1 MVQQLNDL
9 LNGYHNK
16 DFIINGFT
24 EGFRLKFEGEDLP
37 LDSKNSQ
44 SAINNPEAV
53 NLKLKQEIDL
63 GRIVGPFEK
72 PFPNF
77 KSFPLAIKE
86 KKNTGKYRL
95 LHNLSYPYDDRS
107 VNFNISH
114 ENSTVKYAKIHDAIL
129 QIQSCSPKA
138 FLAKSDISDAFRI
151 VPLHPS

>member
-24 EGFRLKFEGEDLP
+24 EGFQLKFEGEDLP

-63 GRIVGPFEK
+63 GRIVGAFEK
-72 PFPNF
+72 QPFPNF

-95 LHNLSYPYDDRS
+95 LHNFLS
-107 VNFNISH
+107 I
-114 ENSTVKYAKIHDAIL
+114 
-129 QIQSCSPKA
+129 
-138 FLAKSDISDAFRI
+138 
-151 VPLHPS
+151 

>member
-53 NLKLKQEIDL
+53 NLKLKQEINLFLQFQIAHMCNRVFISQDIHYHSVTNSIMYSKEE
-63 GRIVGPFEK
+63 IVFY
-72 PFPNF
+72 
-77 KSFPLAIKE
+77 I
-86 KKNTGKYRL
+86 
-95 LHNLSYPYDDRS
+95 S
-107 VNFNISH
+107 VHISG
-114 ENSTVKYAKIHDAIL
+114 L
-129 QIQSCSPKA
+129 
-138 FLAKSDISDAFRI
+138 
-151 VPLHPS
+151 